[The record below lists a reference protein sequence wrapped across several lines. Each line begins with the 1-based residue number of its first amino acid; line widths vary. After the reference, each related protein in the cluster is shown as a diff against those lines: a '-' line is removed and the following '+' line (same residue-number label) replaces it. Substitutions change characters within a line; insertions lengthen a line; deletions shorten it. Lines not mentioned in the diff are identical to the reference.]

1 MAAIALDS
9 LLEQKE
15 AREILKP
22 NLQAILTIYLEMMNK
37 IECDELIDA
46 LDGII
51 EVFSED
57 IEPYA

>member
-1 MAAIALDS
+1 MI
-9 LLEQKE
+9 
-15 AREILKP
+15 
-22 NLQAILTIYLEMMNK
+22 NK

-57 IEPYA
+57 MDPYA